1 VKLSA
6 LIALALLSGCATKAG
21 RWYPVIGFG
30 WVVVNT
36 NQLTITASKVLGLNT
51 GSGQMSLG
59 FSSLTVVKVPTN
71 ANVIIDLQ

>member
-1 VKLSA
+1 
-6 LIALALLSGCATKAG
+6 
-21 RWYPVIGFG
+21 
-30 WVVVNT
+30 
-36 NQLTITASKVLGLNT
+36 VLGLNT